1 MPHLLAR
8 GFSII
13 ELTLDIR
20 NLHNTNVVPSNHRVK
35 NDTFEPK
42 GQRREINLRLDLNL
56 GLELVHSTI
65 AEM

>member
-1 MPHLLAR
+1 MCA
-8 GFSII
+8 F
-13 ELTLDIR
+13 
-20 NLHNTNVVPSNHRVK
+20 NHRVK
-35 NDTFEPK
+35 NGTFEPK